1 MSKVKCIN
9 TSKYN
14 RYNRLPLTVG
24 KVYDVIEI
32 THIPFNSR
40 RYDDYT
46 GPFYKLVNDKGRAE
60 KRRTEREISGYSD
73 ECVRT
78 LTLDEIRELKLEDL
92 GI

>member
-1 MSKVKCIN
+1 MKVKCLNI
-9 TSKYN
+9 SKYN
-14 RYNRLPLTVG
+14 KYDRLPLTVG

-32 THIPFNSR
+32 TNIPFNVR

-46 GPFYKLVNDKGRAE
+46 GPFYELVNDLGE
-60 KRRTEREISGYSD
+60 VSGYTD

-78 LTLDEIRELKLEDL
+78 LTLDELRDLKLEDL

>member
-1 MSKVKCIN
+1 MNKVRCIN

-14 RYNRLPLTVG
+14 KYDNLPLTVD
-24 KVYDVIEI
+24 KVYDVIEV

-46 GPFYKLVNDKGRAE
+46 GPFYKLVNDNG
-60 KRRTEREISGYSD
+60 EISGYTGDCVRVLTSD
-73 ECVRT
+73 EV
-78 LTLDEIRELKLEDL
+78 RELKLEDL

>member
-1 MSKVKCIN
+1 MNKVKCTN

-14 RYNRLPLTVG
+14 KYDNLPLTVG

-32 THIPFNSR
+32 THIPFNYR

-46 GPFYKLVNDKGRAE
+46 GPFYKLVNDNGE
-60 KRRTEREISGYSD
+60 LSGYTD

-78 LTLDEIRELKLEDL
+78 LTLAEIRELKLENL

>member
-1 MSKVKCIN
+1 MKVKCIN

-14 RYNRLPLTVG
+14 KYDRLPLTVD

-32 THIPFNSR
+32 THIPFNAR

-46 GPFYKLVNDKGRAE
+46 GPFYKVVNDRG
-60 KRRTEREISGYSD
+60 EISRYTD

-78 LTLDEIRELKLEDL
+78 LTLDELRELKLKEIL
-92 GI
+92 ECN